1 MIKNMKNTIGSGPKK
16 RPQRRA
22 FETRQILF
30 SKKISRW
37 CGVLRGLAGWC
48 AIENPSAEN
57 FQNPGV
63 WFARAKQAQPKVGP
77 WATQTFRK
85 MRSCI
90 QKFKPPRCIGEAS
103 SNSFFKKE
111 FA

>member
-1 MIKNMKNTIGSGPKK
+1 MVRNH
-16 RPQRRA
+16 A
-22 FETRQILF
+22 E
-30 SKKISRW
+30 W
-37 CGVLRGLAGWC
+37 CGTEKGASKNLKKA
-48 AIENPSAEN
+48 
-57 FQNPGV
+57 GV

-111 FA
+111 FALVRLGSLRFALVRIGKRSQPKISKPECMVRVCEPIAK